1 MIEGSCLIL
10 SLVYA
15 ALLDAAL
22 CALFDAALL
31 EEEVLEDELLEDEL
45 LEDELL
51 EEAAVAFVRLMSSQ
65 TFCKTSP
72 EMGFA
77 PGGASSLPSLSNI
90 EKRPQGR
97 VTSNDSTL

>member
-31 EEEVLEDELLEDEL
+31 EEEVLEDELLE
-45 LEDELL
+45 
-51 EEAAVAFVRLMSSQ
+51 EAAVAFARLMSSQ

-90 EKRPQGR
+90 EKRPQGN